1 MGWAPPA
8 THTPQR
14 LWRLNPHA
22 IGTRPSFKKI
32 LDPPLAS
39 AMVLA
44 AAPTSA
50 PSLGRR
56 LEVDP
61 AAVTSAVAVAPAVA
75 WAGSHPSSVYAKDA
89 PSPTPPTWWSWAW
102 AVSIPQI
109 FGTS

>member
-1 MGWAPPA
+1 
-8 THTPQR
+8 
-14 LWRLNPHA
+14 
-22 IGTRPSFKKI
+22 
-32 LDPPLAS
+32 
-39 AMVLA
+39 MVLA

-89 PSPTPPTWWSWAW
+89 PSPTPPT
-102 AVSIPQI
+102 
-109 FGTS
+109 